1 MMLWNPAA
9 ASSFLLYKNSLPLP
23 TISSARGRS
32 LTPTPVPLIA
42 TLGGIGNGCTKKK
55 NKILTSTKTPRMHR
69 ITMQSVV
76 PARDRVVAAL
86 GYVLPFFNGLQ
97 YGRYFFMQYPKA
109 EILFEPL
116 FPLLQAYQAVPYAS
130 FIAFFALYSA
140 VVRNPS
146 FSRYVRFNA
155 MQAVVLDVLLVLPL
169 IIQRIL
175 NPRRGLGF
183 NILVMSYN
191 AVFLFLVLGFLYAL
205 VSCIL
210 GRTPRLPFVGDAADA
225 QI

>member
-1 MMLWNPAA
+1 
-9 ASSFLLYKNSLPLP
+9 
-23 TISSARGRS
+23 
-32 LTPTPVPLIA
+32 
-42 TLGGIGNGCTKKK
+42 
-55 NKILTSTKTPRMHR
+55 
-69 ITMQSVV
+69 
-76 PARDRVVAAL
+76 
-86 GYVLPFFNGLQ
+86 
-97 YGRYFFMQYPKA
+97 
-109 EILFEPL
+109 
-116 FPLLQAYQAVPYAS
+116 
-130 FIAFFALYSA
+130 
-140 VVRNPS
+140 
-146 FSRYVRFNA
+146 

-191 AVFLFLVLGFLYAL
+191 AVFLLLVLGFLYAL

>member
-1 MMLWNPAA
+1 MLFNPAA
-9 ASSFLLYKNSLPLP
+9 AASLHLYKNSFPSP
-23 TISSARGRS
+23 IISSARGRS
-32 LTPTPVPLIA
+32 ITPTSAPLIS
-42 TLGGIGNGCTKKK
+42 TLGGSGNGRTTTKKK
-55 NKILTSTKTPRMHR
+55 NLKSTRTPTMHR

-76 PARDRVVAAL
+76 PATDRVVAAL

-116 FPLLQAYQAVPYAS
+116 FPVLQAYQAVPYAS
-130 FIAFFALYSA
+130 FIAFFVLYSA

-183 NILVMSYN
+183 NMLVMTYN
-191 AVFLFLVLGFLYAL
+191 ALFLFLVLGFLYAL